1 MTFSEKLKDELLN
14 IELES
19 NEEMLGFLLGAI
31 KAVGGLNIKKT
42 GVILEFSSNNY
53 AYIMKIAEYIKKL
66 YRVELNAGRQGKKD
80 DKKGFVFTLQVPTNR
95 TKDILNDT
103 CVAVFKDD
111 EIYSFNSEFDKDIY
125 KSEEKLKS
133 IVRALFI
140 GVGGAYVPTKIDILD
155 EENNSKSD
163 GYRLELVFEDETLAN
178 EVKDML
184 QFLSSNIKAIERGN
198 NFVVYTKES
207 NLICDIFAW
216 LGANNAVLELNDIIV
231 ERSVSN
237 EINRMNN
244 CSLANIDKAVNAGLK
259 QIKAIEYIQNT
270 IGLDKLQDNLQEIAM
285 LRISKPSAT
294 LIELEEALDHKITKS
309 GINHRLRKI
318 VEIADKLKEGNDE

>member
-14 IELES
+14 IELTTDD
-19 NEEMLGFLLGAI
+19 EMLGFLLGSI
-31 KAVGGLNIKKT
+31 KAVGSLNIKKT
-42 GVILEFSSNNY
+42 GVILEFASNNY
-53 AYIMKIAEYIKKL
+53 SYIMKIAEYIKKI
-66 YRVELNAGRQGKKD
+66 YRVELNVGRQGKKD
-80 DKKGFVFTLQVPTNR
+80 DKKGFVFTLAVPTNR

-103 CVAVFKDD
+103 GIAVIKDE

-125 KSEEKLKS
+125 KSEDKLKS
-133 IVRALFI
+133 IVRALVI
-140 GVGGAYVPTKIDILD
+140 GVGGAYVPTKIDIED
-155 EENNSKSD
+155 EEGNVKSD
-163 GYRLELVFEDETLAN
+163 GYRLELVFEDGMLAE
-178 EVKDML
+178 EVKNML
-184 QFLSSNIKAIERGN
+184 QFLSTNIKAIERGN
-198 NFVVYTKES
+198 NYVVYTKES

-216 LGANNAVLELNDIIV
+216 LGANNAVLELNDIMV

-259 QIKAIEYIQNT
+259 QIKAIEYIQST
-270 IGLDKLQDNLQEIAM
+270 IGLDKLQDNLKEIAI

-318 VEIADKLKEGNDE
+318 VEIADRLKEGN